1 METFDG
7 PLLALSY
14 FYDRL
19 SPLGISSPS
28 FARGEIQKL
37 ASIVCDGQQSWNRHW
52 DDISTQSTKA
62 FEELYDKPEMC
73 LDLTFMNGLLGLGY
87 ELGPSRQIG
96 TGKKIDGVELGWTL
110 GASIAVLDASSL

>member
-1 METFDG
+1 
-7 PLLALSY
+7 
-14 FYDRL
+14 
-19 SPLGISSPS
+19 
-28 FARGEIQKL
+28 
-37 ASIVCDGQQSWNRHW
+37 
-52 DDISTQSTKA
+52 
-62 FEELYDKPEMC
+62 MC